1 MSEILPTAIWYLVAM
16 LIVAFFI
23 FVPGVGKDFKR
34 LKGHFQGGDAALRR
48 ALHLKGLIPLF
59 VMFFAFVGV
68 AAANEF
74 SNSIWSWV
82 VGFTCLFLAAG
93 GLALFYAGPLR
104 LLFVEL
110 EEAEARARATPNLHT
125 SLEGSN

>member
-1 MSEILPTAIWYLVAM
+1 MSDDALDPFWYFVAM

-23 FVPGVGKDFKR
+23 FVLGVGKDFKR

-48 ALHLKGLIPLF
+48 ALYLKGLVPLF
-59 VMFFAFVGV
+59 VMFFALIGV
-68 AAANEF
+68 TAANEF
-74 SNSIWSWV
+74 SNSIWAWV
-82 VGFTCLFLAAG
+82 VGFACLFLAAG

-110 EEAEARARATPNLHT
+110 EEAEARANKIPNLH
-125 SLEGSN
+125 SSHEGSN